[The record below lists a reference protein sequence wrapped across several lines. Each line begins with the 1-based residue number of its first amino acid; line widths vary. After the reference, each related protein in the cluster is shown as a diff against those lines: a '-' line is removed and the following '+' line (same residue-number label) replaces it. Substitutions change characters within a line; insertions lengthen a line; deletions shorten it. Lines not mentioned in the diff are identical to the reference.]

1 MRDFD
6 EWKLARVIDA
16 CDGINGRVKLQKMVY
31 LLGVM
36 GYDLP
41 FKDFTIRQHGPFS
54 RSVAWT
60 LDTLTDAGILVEE
73 AKEYPSTSGG
83 EPVLGY
89 SYSVREECVPL
100 IRRSFDVV
108 APKDKP
114 AIKEMAERLKKEHR
128 AVLEVAATRVFLE
141 NEGLI
146 GVEFDDELKRLKGHL
161 EGSFA
166 EAKRLVDELEVSG
179 KQ

>member
-6 EWKLARVIDA
+6 EWKVARVIDA
-16 CDGINGRVKLQKMVY
+16 CDGINGRVKLQKIVY

-73 AKEYPSTSGG
+73 ARPYPSTSEG
-83 EPVLGY
+83 EPVIGY

-100 IRRSFDVV
+100 IRNSFDIV
-108 APKDKP
+108 APKGKP
-114 AIKEMAERLKKEHR
+114 AIGEMAGRLKKEHR

-141 NEGLI
+141 REGLT
-146 GVEFDDELKRLKGHL
+146 GDEFANELKRLKGHL

-166 EAKRLVDELEVSG
+166 EANCLVDELDVSG